1 MFVCSEWTYN
11 IASCIYTSIVFRL
24 VQVFF
29 QRMLQKNNM
38 IFVISLNNLVIGRG
52 VVFVVIFGGR
62 VVLIDFLIDFVD
74 I

>member
-1 MFVCSEWTYN
+1 
-11 IASCIYTSIVFRL
+11 
-24 VQVFF
+24 
-29 QRMLQKNNM
+29 MLQKNNM